1 MNSKRTYVYNAVLRE
16 NDVCPQGELL
26 TDKELERMKQ
36 HNPRRD
42 WPETKKAKV
51 YADSCYICFGV
62 RFGTVKQYINNMKKT
77 VYLYVE
83 RDDSEY
89 DCKAIGFASYTEAN
103 DYRQECQRSWMGRCD
118 YVYLWTGSKRINLT
132 RMPKDERNKLLKQFN
147 IPE

>member
-1 MNSKRTYVYNAVLRE
+1 MDSKRTYVYNVALRE

-42 WPETKKAKV
+42 WPKV
-51 YADSCYICFGV
+51 A
-62 RFGTVKQYINNMKKT
+62 
-77 VYLYVE
+77 
-83 RDDSEY
+83 
-89 DCKAIGFASYTEAN
+89 
-103 DYRQECQRSWMGRCD
+103 
-118 YVYLWTGSKRINLT
+118 YVYLWTGSERINLT